1 MITIK
6 STKALFASGQ
16 TETALQQLM
25 ELTSNAPKETYQSA
39 ILLRSA
45 WEFQERE
52 AINGTLSFEDANA
65 QRNRITKGALDL
77 MDDFES
83 DGAIANSTQSGIQQ
97 DLWNSQTAALM
108 QVYDNDQTSI
118 QSSTIH
124 ADSDA
129 NVIIGAGNTINKT
142 KVSGFGMRQFA
153 TILIVLGVVLGGGY
167 WAYKTLF
174 KGQDKA
180 YASLSD
186 IQKELGTLADLNG
199 SLRST
204 LEKDRKDID
213 AQLAKGMKAMQDK
226 DYKTALQYLETVAE
240 KTPASTVYQ
249 NIAFAYEQI
258 GKQDK
263 ASAAMVKAKEI
274 NPNMDA
280 GKSMSQLKG
289 KTVNV
294 LAPENGGKI
303 LVTTQPEN
311 SKWTDNDEKSY
322 THHSYDSN
330 WSVFGFKDGAKIK
343 VNEFRILIPRT
354 DNSNPKSIV
363 ISYNND
369 SPTGNFTL
377 IDTIKPLNAFLP
389 ESPFQ
394 KFSVSP
400 VKAKFIKIEV
410 LGRWTAIYEIQ
421 LMGTIE

>member
-25 ELTSNAPKETYQSA
+25 ELTSNAPKETHQSA

-52 AINGTLSFEDANA
+52 TINGTLSFEEANT
-65 QRNRITKGALDL
+65 QRNRITQGALDL
-77 MDDFES
+77 IDDYES
-83 DGAIANSTQSGIQQ
+83 EGAITNSTQSGIQQ

-118 QSSTIH
+118 QRSTIH
-124 ADSDA
+124 ANSDA

-142 KVSGFGMRQFA
+142 KISGFGMRQFA

-167 WAYKTLF
+167 WAYETLF

-199 SLRST
+199 SLRSI
-204 LEKDRKDID
+204 LEKDRKEID
-213 AQLAKGMKAMQDK
+213 TQLAKGMKAMQDK

-274 NPNMDA
+274 NPNLEA
-280 GKSMSQLKG
+280 GKSMAQLKG
-289 KTVNV
+289 KTINV
-294 LAPENGGKI
+294 LSPENGGKI

-311 SKWTDNDEKSY
+311 SKWVDNDEQSY
-322 THHSYDSN
+322 IHQSYDSN
-330 WSVFGFKDGAKIK
+330 WAVFEFKDGAKVKI
-343 VNEFRILIPRT
+343 NEFRVLIPRT
-354 DNSNPKSIV
+354 ENSNPKSIV

-369 SPTGNFTL
+369 SPTGNFVL

-394 KFSVSP
+394 KFSISP
-400 VKAKFIKIEV
+400 IKAKFIKIEV
-410 LGRWTAIYEIQ
+410 VGRWTNIYELQ